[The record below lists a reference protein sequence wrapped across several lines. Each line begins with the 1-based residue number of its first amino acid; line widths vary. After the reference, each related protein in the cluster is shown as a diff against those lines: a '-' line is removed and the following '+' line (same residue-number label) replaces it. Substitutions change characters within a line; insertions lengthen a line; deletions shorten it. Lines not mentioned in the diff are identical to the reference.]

1 MMTVTQ
7 LLRFVGRLLKPGS
20 CLMFS
25 EGGAKTMTG
34 HKIHLGKTAR
44 IKDGKIIITQIY
56 RDASHAIR
64 AKKSTK
70 TRVVKRTPSP

>member
-25 EGGAKTMTG
+25 EWGAKTMTG
-34 HKIHLGKTAR
+34 HKINLGKTAS
-44 IKDGKIIITQIY
+44 IKDGKIVTIQIY
-56 RDASHAIR
+56 RDASHKIR
-64 AKKSTK
+64 ARKSK
-70 TRVVKRTPSP
+70 RVRVVKRTPSP